1 MKNVLWA
8 LSGAVFMLSAC
19 EDAQHTKND
28 NSVPQPV
35 PGFDVESLDNS
46 TDACEDFYQFTAG
59 GFMENH
65 PIPDSES
72 RWGRFNILI
81 ENNNAKLKDIL
92 MKFSDRDDLE
102 SGSDQQLVGHLYRS
116 GLDSTNIEER
126 GLKDLQPVLDRIN
139 QVENKDDYLE
149 LAGYFKLI
157 GISNPFSVYVSPDE
171 KNVQKN
177 FLYLTQSGL
186 SLPDRDYYLQ
196 DDEKSVDIQEA
207 FKHYA
212 SQLMEAAGTPADEAE
227 KAAERVYDF
236 EYLLAQKQMS
246 RVDKRDPDNTYNKKE
261 FKTYLNQK
269 PNLEWE
275 RYFGAL
281 QIATDSLIVSQPE
294 YMTFLD
300 SLLHQT
306 DIETLKTYAYW
317 QTLNAKANYLPAVF
331 EELKFGFY
339 QTVLRGTKEMKPR
352 WKRVMNRMS
361 GLDEQLG
368 HLFVNEH
375 FEESSKARV
384 EQMVEDLR
392 AAYRERI
399 KQLDWMTEE
408 TKEKALEKLNA
419 FTYKIGYPDKWS
431 DYSDLI
437 IEPQGYLANML
448 RLSKYKTREN
458 LGRLDKPV
466 DRDRWFMG
474 AHIVNAYYSSTF
486 NEIVFPAGILQPPFF
501 NPDAD
506 DAINYGG
513 IGGVIGHEFTHGF
526 DDKGSLYGADG
537 NLENWWTNEDR
548 EQFDVLVNKII
559 EQYNE
564 YEPLEGLNVN
574 GKLTVG
580 ENIADLGGITLAY
593 YAYKKSREGKP
604 ELEPIDGFT
613 DIQRVFLGWAQV
625 WQTNATAEFIRNRV
639 MTDPHSPARYRVNGP
654 LSNMPEFEEAFG
666 CKPGEGFMR
675 SEEDRIIIW

>member
-1 MKNVLWA
+1 MKKALWA
-8 LSGAVFMLSAC
+8 LSSAVILLSAC
-19 EDAQHTKND
+19 EDSKRND
-28 NSVPQPV
+28 VEKVKHSPIPA
-35 PGFDVESLDNS
+35 FDVESLDKS
-46 TDACEDFYQFTAG
+46 VEPCDDFYQFTAG

-65 PIPDSES
+65 PIPASES

-102 SGSDQQLVGHLYRS
+102 KGSDQQLVGHLFRS
-116 GLDSTNIEER
+116 GLDSLNIEER
-126 GLKDLQPVLDRIN
+126 GLEDLKPVLNRIR
-139 QVENKDDYLE
+139 QVENHNDYLE

-157 GISNPFSVYVSPDE
+157 GVSNPFSVYVSPDQ

-177 FLYLTQSGL
+177 FLYLNQSGL
-186 SLPDRDYYLQ
+186 SLPDRDYYLK
-196 DDEKSVDIQEA
+196 DDEKSIEIQTA

-212 SQLMEAAGTPADEAE
+212 AQMME
-227 KAAERVYDF
+227 KAGMSKKEARSAAETVYSFEKQLAER
-236 EYLLAQKQMS
+236 QMS
-246 RVDKRDPDNTYNKKE
+246 KVDQREPEKTYNKKE
-261 FKTYLNQK
+261 FKTYLNKK

-281 QIATDSLIVSQPE
+281 QISTDSLIVSQPE

-300 SLLHQT
+300 SLLHAT
-306 DIETLKTYAYW
+306 DIESLKLYAHW
-317 QTLNAKANYLPAVF
+317 QTLNSKADYLPAVF

-352 WKRVMNRMS
+352 WKRVMNRMG
-361 GLDEQLG
+361 GLSEQLG
-368 HLFVNEH
+368 HLFANEH
-375 FEESSKARV
+375 FDESSKERV

-392 AAYRERI
+392 EAYRERI
-399 KQLDWMTEE
+399 KQLDWMTEA
-408 TKEKALEKLNA
+408 TKEKAIEKLDA
-419 FTYKIGYPDKWS
+419 FNYKIGYPDKWS

-474 AHIVNAYYSSTF
+474 AHIVNAYYSSSF

-526 DDKGSLYGADG
+526 DDKGSKYGADG
-537 NLENWWTNEDR
+537 NLNNWWSDEDR
-548 EQFDVLVNKII
+548 EKFDVLVNKII
-559 EQYNE
+559 KQYDE

-593 YAYKKSREGKP
+593 YAYKKSREGSP
-604 ELEPIDGFT
+604 QPEPIDGFT

-666 CKPGEGFMR
+666 CKPGEGIMR

>member
-1 MKNVLWA
+1 MKKALWA
-8 LSGAVFMLSAC
+8 LSSAVLLLSAC
-19 EDAQHTKND
+19 DDSQKNND
-28 NSVPQPV
+28 KNVKLESAPA
-35 PGFDVESLDNS
+35 FDVTSLDKS
-46 TDACEDFYQFTAG
+46 VEPCDDFYQFTAG
-59 GFMENH
+59 GFVENH
-65 PIPDSES
+65 PIPASES

-102 SGSDQQLVGHLYRS
+102 KGSDQQLVGHLFKS
-116 GLDSTNIEER
+116 GLDSVNIEDR
-126 GLKDLQPVLDRIN
+126 GLTDLQPVLSRID
-139 QVENKDDYLE
+139 QVENHNDYLE

-177 FLYLTQSGL
+177 FLYLNQSGL
-186 SLPDRDYYLQ
+186 SLPDREYYLK
-196 DDEKSVDIQEA
+196 DDEKSIEIQEA
-207 FKHYA
+207 FMHYA
-212 SQLMEAAGTPADEAE
+212 TQLMEAAGTPAQKAEEAAKTVYNFE
-227 KAAERVYDF
+227 KK
-236 EYLLAQKQMS
+236 LAKRQMS
-246 RVDKRDPDNTYNKKE
+246 KVAQRDPENTYNKKE
-261 FKTYLNQK
+261 FRAYLNQK

-281 QIATDSLIVSQPE
+281 QIATDSLIVSQPA
-294 YMTFLD
+294 YMTFVD
-300 SLLHQT
+300 SLLHST
-306 DIETLKTYAYW
+306 DVETLKTYAYW
-317 QTLNAKANYLPAVF
+317 HTLNAKANYLPAVF
-331 EELKFGFY
+331 EKMKFGFY

-368 HLFVNEH
+368 HLFANEH

-392 AAYRERI
+392 EAYRERI
-399 KQLDWMTEE
+399 KQLDWMTES
-408 TKEKALEKLNA
+408 TKKKAIEKLDA
-419 FTYKIGYPDKWS
+419 FNYKIGYPDKWS

-437 IEPQGYLANML
+437 IEPQGYLSNML
-448 RLSKYKTREN
+448 RLSKYKTRDN
-458 LGRLDKPV
+458 LNRLDQPV

-474 AHIVNAYYSSTF
+474 AHIVNAYYSSSF

-537 NLENWWTNEDR
+537 NLNNWWTDKDR
-548 EQFDVLVNKII
+548 EKFDVLVDQII
-559 EQYNE
+559 KQYDE
-564 YEPLEGLNVN
+564 FEPLEGLNVN
-574 GKLTVG
+574 GELTVG

-613 DIQRVFLGWAQV
+613 EEQRVFLGWAQV

-654 LSNMPEFEEAFG
+654 LSNLPEFQEAFN
-666 CKPGEGFMR
+666 CQPGEGMMR
-675 SEEDRIIIW
+675 SEENRITIW

>member
-1 MKNVLWA
+1 
-8 LSGAVFMLSAC
+8 MLSAC

-46 TDACEDFYQFTAG
+46 KDACEDFYQFTAG
-59 GFMENH
+59 GFMEKH

-81 ENNNAKLKDIL
+81 ENNNAKLKKIL
-92 MKFSDRDDLE
+92 NNFSDRDDLE

-126 GLKDLQPVLDRIN
+126 GLQDLQPVLDRVD
-139 QVENKDDYLE
+139 QVENKNDYLE

-177 FLYLTQSGL
+177 FLYLSQSGL

-196 DDEKSVDIQEA
+196 DDEKSIEIQEA

-352 WKRVMNRMS
+352 WKRVMNRMN
-361 GLDEQLG
+361 GLNEQLG

-537 NLENWWTNEDR
+537 NLENWWTDEDR

-574 GKLTVG
+574 GEATVG

>member
-1 MKNVLWA
+1 MKKALWA
-8 LSGAVFMLSAC
+8 LSSAVLLLSAC
-19 EDAQHTKND
+19 DDSQKNND
-28 NSVPQPV
+28 KNAKLESAPA
-35 PGFDVESLDNS
+35 FDVTSLDKS
-46 TDACEDFYQFTAG
+46 VEPCDDFYQFTAG
-59 GFMENH
+59 GFVENH
-65 PIPDSES
+65 PIPASES

-102 SGSDQQLVGHLYRS
+102 KGSDQQLVGHLFKS
-116 GLDSTNIEER
+116 GLDSVNIEER
-126 GLKDLQPVLDRIN
+126 GLTDLQPVLNRID
-139 QVENKDDYLE
+139 QVENHNDYLE

-177 FLYLTQSGL
+177 FLYLNQSGL
-186 SLPDRDYYLQ
+186 SLPDREYYLK
-196 DDEKSVDIQEA
+196 DDEKSIEIQEA
-207 FKHYA
+207 FMHYA
-212 SQLMEAAGTPADEAE
+212 TQLMEAAGTQ
-227 KAAERVYDF
+227 
-236 EYLLAQKQMS
+236 AQKAEEAAKTVYNFEKKLAKRQMS
-246 RVDKRDPDNTYNKKE
+246 KVAQRDPENTYNKKE
-261 FKTYLNQK
+261 FRAYLNQK

-281 QIATDSLIVSQPE
+281 QIATDSLIVSQPA
-294 YMTFLD
+294 YMTFVD
-300 SLLHQT
+300 SLLHST
-306 DIETLKTYAYW
+306 DVESLKTYAYW
-317 QTLNAKANYLPAVF
+317 QTLNAKAYYLPAVF
-331 EELKFGFY
+331 EKLKFGFY
-339 QTVLRGTKEMKPR
+339 QTVLRGTKEMKTR

-368 HLFVNEH
+368 HLFANEH

-392 AAYRERI
+392 EAYRERI
-399 KQLDWMTEE
+399 KQLDWMTES
-408 TKEKALEKLNA
+408 TKEKAIEKLDA
-419 FTYKIGYPDKWS
+419 FNYKIGYPDKWS

-437 IEPQGYLANML
+437 IEPQGYLSNML
-448 RLSKYKTREN
+448 RLSKYKTRDN
-458 LGRLDKPV
+458 LNRLDQPV

-474 AHIVNAYYSSTF
+474 AHIVNAYYSSSF

-537 NLENWWTNEDR
+537 NLNNWWTDKDR
-548 EQFDVLVNKII
+548 EKFDILVDQII
-559 EQYNE
+559 KQYDE
-564 YEPLEGLNVN
+564 FEPLEGLNVN
-574 GKLTVG
+574 GELTVG

-613 DIQRVFLGWAQV
+613 EEQRVFLGWAQV

-654 LSNMPEFEEAFG
+654 LSNLPEFQEAFN
-666 CKPGEGFMR
+666 CQPGEGMMR
-675 SEEDRIIIW
+675 SEENRITIW